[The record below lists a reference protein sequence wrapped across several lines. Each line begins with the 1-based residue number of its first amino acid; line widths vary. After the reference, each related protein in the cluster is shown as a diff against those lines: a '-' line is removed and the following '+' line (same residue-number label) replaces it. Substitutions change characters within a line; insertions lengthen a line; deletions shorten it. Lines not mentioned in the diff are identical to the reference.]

1 MRISVT
7 SLDEFFE
14 CLDAEQKVFQ
24 DTIRVGVGRRA
35 TDPTSKT
42 PARFDVILQSAAL
55 VEVTT
60 PTEYSEYL
68 LQIGLLC
75 GKDYEDS
82 QPQRDGSE
90 IAAMNKR
97 RIVEY
102 AAKRGWRV
110 LPGLIEE

>member
-60 PTEYSEYL
+60 PDESAEYL

-75 GKDYEDS
+75 GKDYEDAS
-82 QPQRDGSE
+82 KSRAGSE
-90 IAAMNKR
+90 AAALMKG

-102 AAKRGWRV
+102 ATKRQWRV